1 MELRTLLCVLGLP
14 QQPSVTLSM
23 SLSLF
28 ILEPCR
34 RTCMPCRIS
43 SLPLDRLLPHPS
55 NCYWAFV
62 SSENS
67 WLSFRTWLSSS
78 VKASLSS
85 SHKVGGGSGLLHTY
99 SMSKNSLCS
108 RHGLCTRHT
117 AVNLMGDIGQVSK
130 CYIHRRNKWLA
141 DELWKCGLSLR
152 SRQWEGYGNGMGWR
166 KNMVLWPFTELFFP
180 LEPPYLQSGSHELH
194 ECLYL

>member
-1 MELRTLLCVLGLP
+1 MCWVCP
-14 QQPSVTLSM
+14 
-23 SLSLF
+23 
-28 ILEPCR
+28 
-34 RTCMPCRIS
+34 S
-43 SLPLDRLLPHPS
+43 SLQWLFLCPWVYSYLSHVEGPACPVASHLYLLIGCFPIRPT
-55 NCYWAFV
+55 CYWAFV